1 MSVCLIVFRE
11 YMYMGNILIYI
22 VLELFLKGAIMKY
35 KCRLFPPWLLQSP
48 SVHTGFVR
56 ENVVFL
62 SGLIVV
68 VVIV

>member
-1 MSVCLIVFRE
+1 
-11 YMYMGNILIYI
+11 
-22 VLELFLKGAIMKY
+22 MKY

-48 SVHTGFVR
+48 SVHTGCVR